1 MREHPRRAES
11 HGPEIPADPTRP
23 ATLVEAL
30 LAAAETAP
38 GAGVLVTGPREEYLS
53 YPDLLARARRLLGGL
68 RAHGVRPGDHAL
80 LQVPDLAEFFPAFW
94 ACLLGGIT
102 PVVLARPAA
111 FAAGDPVFDKLQHTR
126 RVLGGPVTLSSGAD
140 AAALDALDVR
150 TLAGAPA
157 DPHPARPGGV
167 ALLQLSSGS
176 TSTSKVIPLTH
187 RGLVEMA
194 YGQRGTLDVRPDDTL
209 LNWMPLDHSG
219 GLLLYHV
226 GGVCNAV
233 RNAHA
238 PTSWILEDP
247 TRWLD
252 LLDRLRVTHSWAP
265 NFAYRL
271 LADTV
276 AATPGRAWDLSAV
289 RRLVSGGERVTV
301 DAVEG
306 FLAATGPHGIR
317 RSAMTAGW
325 GMAETC
331 TGISFAGLTGADAV
345 HRVRTDTLD
354 GALAWAG
361 PDEEHSVFFSV
372 GPPEPGAALRIVGPD
387 GDPLTERRIGRL
399 QVRGAR
405 VTPGYLGD
413 EGATREAFPGGDGW
427 LDTGDL
433 AFMHRGRIAV
443 TGRRKDVVVLNG
455 DNHYCHDIEAA
466 ASVPGVLPGEVAACG
481 IPDDRTG
488 TEELAVFYA
497 ADRDLAAEIRAAVA
511 GRLRVM
517 VAHVVRLAA
526 AEFPRTTS
534 GKLRRNLLPSL
545 LDRPERRS
553 AGAHSEQLLPGGFPA
568 PPVAI
573 DSPTRTGTW
582 AADPPDTAAPDAGA
596 VRRVV
601 RAVFGPVD
609 PRTPFQEL
617 GLGSVQLVAL
627 RARLSTALGREV
639 AQTALFAHPTVETL
653 TAHLTGDV
661 PPAPAT
667 STVTADR
674 RIAIIGLACRF
685 PDADDPD
692 TFWANLL
699 AGRQSVRPPADRLA
713 PAFAPLADI
722 ASFDAALFGVSAKEA
737 ELLDPQHRLFLEVCH
752 EALEH
757 AGRGAPEGHRVGVYA
772 GSGMHLHPGPSYAA
786 LLADRTGAEHTQAVL
801 GTRPDFLASRVAYRL
816 GLTGPAIGVQTACS
830 TSLVAVHLAVQGLLA
845 GDADLALAGAAAV
858 HIPGLADHR
867 HEPGSI
873 LSATGACRPFDA
885 AADGTVGGDGVAA
898 VLLKPLASALADG
911 DTVYGVLLGTAVN
924 NDGATKVGYAAPSVS
939 GQVDVIRR
947 AQRAAGV
954 RPADIGYVEA
964 HATGTALG
972 DPIEHAALAEAYAGG
987 SAVLG
992 SVKAN
997 IGHLDSCAG
1006 MAGLF
1011 TALLTLRHGRHAPQV
1026 CYTAPNPA
1034 LDLDSGPFRILPGGG
1049 DWPAGAGPRRAAVS
1063 ALGVGGTNAHVI
1075 LEEPPA
1081 DGVVPSPTG
1090 EAGGIPGDAGTPGV
1104 LPLSART
1111 PRALRESARRH
1122 AAFLEAR
1129 PEVRLADLVVT
1140 AGAGRRARTHRIAVV
1155 GESPA
1160 ELARGLRAFLATGG
1174 PEVADRPVGVGP
1186 GRPVDESVGADGPV
1200 DVLVGV
1206 GGAVVGP
1213 GRAVAVGL
1221 GGVVVSQGGAVTV
1234 GPGGEV
1240 VVGSGGPV
1248 AVGPGGVAGGAD
1260 GAVDFVFTGQGVEVG
1275 PVGDLGR
1282 HPAAAR
1288 LLDRIGRAHLAATG
1302 TGLDGRPADHQPALL
1317 ARQLTL
1323 VELLRAAGIRPAKV
1337 FGHSLGE
1344 YAALVTA
1351 GALSVEDAVA
1361 LTVERDRLLRG
1372 TGPGGMLTVFAARPV
1387 VDALLDRVD
1396 GLDLAAVNGTA
1407 LHAVSGGPAAL
1418 ERAEA
1423 LLDADGTPHRRM
1435 AVDRAF
1441 HSALL
1446 DPVLDGLRTAA
1457 GRVAFRPT
1465 VLPVIS
1471 SLGTEHPVGWTPDAA
1486 HLVRQAREP
1495 VRFDLAVRRLAD
1507 PSRVVLEIGP
1517 RPALVTAGRALAPD
1531 LTWVASQPKGRPAL
1545 AGLWRSA
1552 AELWCAGVPVDW
1564 VGLTAGHGARRI
1576 ALPGYPYERRRY
1588 WPAPLDT
1595 VEVAPMLDVLDRV
1608 RALTAA
1614 QLGLPVAEV
1623 GADSTFFALGADSL
1637 LLVAMVREVRE
1648 GFGVRI
1654 GVRELFE
1661 DIDTPRRLGEVI
1673 VERSGGS
1680 DGAGSPGGRDDG
1692 APEEVADPMPS
1703 NLVLSDPVLSSS
1715 VPSDPVPAGPGAGTE
1730 PVRAP
1735 DPAAVDPWLRGLI
1748 DQQLALMHRQ
1758 LDLVGGTASLP
1769 AAPEAT
1775 PVLGRPETAPVPVPP
1790 PIPGARDTGRP
1801 APGTPPGPGDPGAP
1815 PARTDTSAQAAPPHD
1830 GGTIDLSLYFFG
1842 DYPEGQAD
1850 GYGPILAAAEFADRN
1865 GLHAVW
1871 IPERHFHS
1879 FGGVFPNPS
1888 VLAAAIAARTSRVRI
1903 NAGSVVLPL
1912 HHPVRV
1918 AEEWSMVDNLSGGRI
1933 GLGCASGWHAD
1944 DFVFFP
1950 DHYGRHREVMWEH
1963 LDTVRRLWR
1972 GERVAGV
1979 SGSGAPI
1986 EVGLFPRPVQAEPPV
2001 HTAIL
2006 GNPDSYRQ
2014 AARRDVGVVTNLM
2027 AQSVAELAANIAGY
2041 RAERRAAGLGP
2052 GRVTVLVHTYLAE
2065 DAGRARAEAFEPFC
2079 GYLRSSLSLLGQVA
2093 NSLGMNIDLDAARP
2107 EDVAYLL
2114 ERAYDRYCAER
2125 ALIGSPDSVAPVL
2138 AELTAAG
2145 VDEIACFIDFGLP
2158 ADRVAAG
2165 LPHLAA
2171 LALPPR
2177 PTGPALLAHPP
2188 QPTGPA
2194 PLASPPRPT
2203 GQAPSPPA
2211 RNLVAA
2217 PATPPPAMDAGP
2229 TAPSGSG
2236 APGGADAGWPLAPGQ
2251 RRLWLADQ
2259 LGQSHDYNEAVA
2271 IRLAGPLDADRLAD
2285 ALATV
2290 VGRHAPLRTAYRE
2303 VDGEPRQF
2311 PRDSGPALIVVNVED
2326 EEAAVAAAMAEESR
2340 RRFDLAAGQVCAFR
2354 LLRSAPGRHVLI
2366 LSFHHIGTDGSSYHV
2381 FSRELSAAY
2390 RGADLPD
2397 LPTTY
2402 PDWAAGQPPAA
2413 AKDLGYWVDQLTP
2426 VPAPLALPRA
2436 DGSRERT
2443 EPTGAGNRLPAPPEG
2458 DGTHGGR
2465 SVFLELP
2472 AGLADQVRAFG
2483 HTERAT
2489 VFSTLLAAFGVA
2501 VHRMTGQRE
2510 FVVGTGLANRDEGTA
2525 GLIGFFV
2532 ATLPLVVRLD
2542 RAAGF
2547 RDLVRQV
2554 RGLTADA
2561 HEHGGVSFDEIVR
2574 AVNPPRV
2581 PGRGPLFD
2589 VAVEF
2594 EGEGAFA
2601 LDLPGVTATP
2611 LPVGLSKAPVPL
2623 MVYLS
2628 HGATVRAH
2636 VEYQSEV
2643 FSEETVLG
2651 LWADFGD
2658 ILGRALAEPGLTV
2671 AELAGDRDGVGP
2683 PEPEG
2688 APELGLVR
2696 RVFAAELGRPVGDD
2710 ESFFE
2715 LGGHSL
2721 LAVRVANR
2729 LRAAGLT
2736 VSPADVLARPTAR
2749 ALADGLRD
2757 TSPATLHQAWK
2768 WRLLHG
2774 PEPVVTHIALRWDLR
2789 GDLDEP
2795 ALRGA
2800 LDALVARH
2808 PALRTRIFD
2817 QHGVLTQE
2825 PLPARPVDLATVRV
2839 EPGAVDDWAVAVGRR
2854 PFDVDGGRMLHAELA
2869 RVGPDR
2875 WCLAL
2880 VVQHLVA
2887 DGWSMELLVRE
2898 LAGLYTAAVTGRAAA
2913 LEPVAATFQEHAR
2926 RQVGTDWPRGY
2937 WARQL
2942 ADAPPPVPAARSGRG
2957 AEHHFTVPADLVARL
2972 VARHGPGLYPVLA
2985 VAHVRLSG
2993 RADTVF
2999 AMPYAMREHMADEGV
3014 VGLYYDPLPIRVR
3027 AGDTVARVR
3036 RTVTEAMGH
3045 ARPILAVFGEV
3056 RPGWRIGEPQ
3066 PFATETLLLNAAL
3079 PEVTLPGLV
3088 AGLSEQP
3095 LGGAR
3100 RDHAVMFRPWRGG
3113 LAGTVEYSTDVSD
3126 ADGVADRCAR
3136 LLGILEELTGT
3147 D

>member
-1 MREHPRRAES
+1 MEDPRWAVS

-23 ATLVEAL
+23 ATLVAAL
-30 LAAAETAP
+30 LAAAESAP

-111 FAAGDPVFDKLQHTR
+111 SAAGDPVFDKLQHTR
-126 RVLGGPVTLSSGAD
+126 RVLGGPVVLSSGAD
-140 AAALDALDVR
+140 AVALDALDVR
-150 TLAGAPA
+150 TLDGAPA
-157 DPHPARPGGV
+157 DPHPARPGDV

-194 YGQRGTLDVRPDDTL
+194 YGQRGTLDVRPGDTL

-238 PTSWILEDP
+238 PTSWVLEDP

-252 LLDRLRVTHSWAP
+252 LLDRLGVTHSWAP

-271 LADTV
+271 LADTLAV
-276 AATPGRAWDLSAV
+276 TPGRTWDLSAV
-289 RRLVSGGERVTV
+289 RRLVSGGERVTP

-317 RSAMTAGW
+317 RSVMTAGW

-331 TGISFAGLTGADAV
+331 TGISFAGLTSSDAV
-345 HRVRTDTLD
+345 HRVRSDSLD
-354 GALAWAG
+354 GELAWAG

-387 GDPLTERRIGRL
+387 GSPLTERRIGRL

-413 EGATREAFPGGDGW
+413 EGATREAFPDGDGW

-443 TGRRKDVVVLNG
+443 TGRRKDVVILNG

-466 ASVPGVLPGEVAACG
+466 ASVAGVLPGEVAACG
-481 IPDDRTG
+481 IPDERTG

-517 VAHVVRLAA
+517 VAHVVRLTA

-534 GKLRRNLLPSL
+534 GKLRRNLLPAL
-545 LDRPERRS
+545 LDRPAGPERRS
-553 AGAHSEQLLPGGFPA
+553 AGAPAGFPA
-568 PPVAI
+568 PPS
-573 DSPTRTGTW
+573 DSPARTGSW
-582 AADPPDTAAPDAGA
+582 SADPPDPAVSDAAA
-596 VRRVV
+596 VRRAV
-601 RAVFGPVD
+601 RDVFGPVD
-609 PRTPFQEL
+609 PHTPFQEL
-617 GLGSVQLVAL
+617 GLGSVQLVGL

-639 AQTALFAHPTVETL
+639 AQTALFAHPTVEAL
-653 TAHLTGDV
+653 TAHLAGEVT
-661 PPAPAT
+661 PASAAP
-667 STVTADR
+667 TVTADR

-685 PDADDPD
+685 PDADDAD

-699 AGRQSVRPPADRLA
+699 AGRESIRRPTDGRA
-713 PAFAPLADI
+713 PASAPLDDI

-772 GSGMHLHPGPSYAA
+772 GSGMNLHPGPPYAA

-845 GDADLALAGAAAV
+845 GDADLALAGAAAI
-858 HIPGLADHR
+858 HLPGATGHR

-873 LSATGACRPFDA
+873 LSATGVCRPFDA
-885 AADGTVGGDGVAA
+885 AADGTVGGNGVAA
-898 VLLKPLASALADG
+898 VLLKPLAGALADG
-911 DTVYGVLLGTAVN
+911 DTVYGVILGTAVN

-1011 TALLTLRHGRHAPQV
+1011 KAVGTLRHGRHAPQV
-1026 CYTAPNPA
+1026 CFTTPNPA

-1075 LEEPPA
+1075 LEEPPLA
-1081 DGVVPSPTG
+1081 G
-1090 EAGGIPGDAGTPGV
+1090 EAGGKSADAGTPGV

-1111 PRALRESARRH
+1111 PGALREAARRH
-1122 AAFLEAR
+1122 AEFLEAR
-1129 PEVRLADLVVT
+1129 PEVRLADLAVT
-1140 AGAGRRARTHRIAVV
+1140 AGAGRRTRTHRIAVV

-1160 ELARGLRAFLATGG
+1160 ELARELRAFLAAGR
-1174 PEVADRPVGVGP
+1174 PEAADSVVGTGP
-1186 GRPVDESVGADGPV
+1186 GGPV
-1200 DVLVGV
+1200 DVLVGPD
-1206 GGAVVGP
+1206 GP
-1213 GRAVAVGL
+1213 AAVG
-1221 GGVVVSQGGAVTV
+1221 A
-1234 GPGGEV
+1234 GGE
-1240 VVGSGGPV
+1240 
-1248 AVGPGGVAGGAD
+1248 
-1260 GAVDFVFTGQGVEVG
+1260 VDFVFTGQGVEVG
-1275 PVGDLGR
+1275 PVGGLGR
-1282 HPAAAR
+1282 HPAVAR
-1288 LLDRIGRAHLAATG
+1288 LLDRIDRAHLAAAG
-1302 TGLDGRPADHQPALL
+1302 TGLDGRPADYQPALL

-1323 VELLRAAGIRPAKV
+1323 VELWRAAGVRPARV

-1351 GALSVEDAVA
+1351 GALSVQDAVA
-1361 LTVERDRLLRG
+1361 LTVERDRLMRG
-1372 TGPGGMLTVFAARPV
+1372 TGPGGMLTVFAGRPV

-1407 LHAVSGGPAAL
+1407 LHTVSGGPAAL
-1418 ERAEA
+1418 ARAEK

-1457 GRVAFRPT
+1457 GRVAFRPA
-1465 VLPVIS
+1465 VLPVLS

-1507 PSRVVLEIGP
+1507 PGRVVLEIGP

-1564 VGLTAGHGARRI
+1564 VGLTDGLGARRI

-1595 VEVAPMLDVLDRV
+1595 VEVAPMQDVLDRV

-1637 LLVAMVREVRE
+1637 LLVAMVREVME

-1661 DIDTPRRLGEVI
+1661 EIDTPRRLGEVI
-1673 VERSGGS
+1673 VERAGGS
-1680 DGAGSPGGRDDG
+1680 VGPGSSGGRDAASAEVDG
-1692 APEEVADPMPS
+1692 RAPTGSGDS
-1703 NLVLSDPVLSSS
+1703 GS
-1715 VPSDPVPAGPGAGTE
+1715 VPTGSGPSDAVPAGRGTGPVPDSA

-1735 DPAAVDPWLRGLI
+1735 APAHGDPWLRDLI

-1758 LDLVGGTASLP
+1758 LDLVGGTASGP
-1769 AAPEAT
+1769 AAPEGT
-1775 PVLGRPETAPVPVPP
+1775 PVPGRREAVPVPDRTEAVPVPGP
-1790 PIPGARDTGRP
+1790 PPVPGARDTGRP
-1801 APGTPPGPGDPGAP
+1801 TPGTPPTPGPADGP
-1815 PARTDTSAQAAPPHD
+1815 AAPPSD
-1830 GGTIDLSLYFFG
+1830 GGKVDLSLYFFG
-1842 DYPEGQAD
+1842 DYPEGQAH
-1850 GYGPILAAAEFADRN
+1850 GYAPILAAAEFADRN

-1950 DHYGRHREVMWEH
+1950 DNYGRHREVMWEH

-2093 NSLGMNIDLDAARP
+2093 NSLGMSIDLDAAQP

-2125 ALIGSPDSVAPVL
+2125 ALIGSPASVAPIL

-2165 LPHLAA
+2165 LPHVAA

-2177 PTGPALLAHPP
+2177 PTGPAAS
-2188 QPTGPA
+2188 GPA
-2194 PLASPPRPT
+2194 AS
-2203 GQAPSPPA
+2203 GPA
-2211 RNLVAA
+2211 RHPVAA
-2217 PATPPPAMDAGP
+2217 PATPPALAAGP
-2229 TAPSGSG
+2229 TVPSASG
-2236 APGGADAGWPLAPGQ
+2236 APGGSDVGWPLAPGQ

-2271 IRLAGPLDADRLAD
+2271 IRLVGPLDADRLAD

-2326 EEAAVAAAMAEESR
+2326 EDAAVVAAMAEESR

-2390 RGADLPD
+2390 RGAALPD
-2397 LPTTY
+2397 LPITY

-2413 AKDLGYWVDQLTP
+2413 AKDLGYWVDQLAP
-2426 VPAPLALPRA
+2426 LPAPLALPTA
-2436 DGSRERT
+2436 DG
-2443 EPTGAGNRLPAPPEG
+2443 PG
-2458 DGTHGGR
+2458 GGR

-2472 AGLADQVRAFG
+2472 AALADQVRAFG
-2483 HTERAT
+2483 QRERAT

-2501 VHRMTGQRE
+2501 VHRLSGQRE

-2525 GLIGFFV
+2525 GLVGFFV
-2532 ATLPLVVRLD
+2532 ATLPLVFRLD
-2542 RAAGF
+2542 RTASF

-2554 RGLTADA
+2554 RGMTADA

-2581 PGRGPLFD
+2581 AGRGPLFD

-2628 HGATVRAH
+2628 QGATVRAH
-2636 VEYQSEV
+2636 VEYQSDV
-2643 FSEETVLG
+2643 VSEETVLG

-2658 ILGRALAEPGLTV
+2658 ILGRALAGPGLTV
-2671 AELAGDRDGVGP
+2671 AELAGDRDGAGH
-2683 PEPEG
+2683 PEPLSG
-2688 APELGLVR
+2688 PELAAIL
-2696 RVFAAELGRPVGDD
+2696 RVFAAELGRPVGED

-2749 ALADGLRD
+2749 ALADGLRN
-2757 TSPATLHQAWK
+2757 TAPATPHQAWK

-2789 GDLDEP
+2789 GDLDVP

-2808 PALRTRIFD
+2808 PALRTRIFE
-2817 QHGVLTQE
+2817 QNGVLTQE
-2825 PLPARPVDLATVRV
+2825 PLPARPVSLATVDV
-2839 EPGAVDDWAVAVGRR
+2839 APDGVDAWAVAVGRR
-2854 PFDVDGGRMLHAELA
+2854 PFDVDAGRMLHAELA
-2869 RVGPDR
+2869 RIGPDR

-2887 DGWSMELLVRE
+2887 DGWSMELLIRE
-2898 LAGLYTAAVTGRAAA
+2898 LAELYTAAVTGRAAT
-2913 LEPVAATFQEHAR
+2913 LEPVAATFLEHAR

-2942 ADAPPPVPAARSGRG
+2942 ADAPPPVPAGRSGRG

-3036 RTVTEAMGH
+3036 RTVVEAMGH
-3045 ARPILAVFGEV
+3045 ARPILTVFGEV

-3079 PEVTLPGLV
+3079 PEVTLPGLQV
-3088 AGLSEQP
+3088 ELGEQP

-3100 RDHAVMFRPWRGG
+3100 RDHAAMFRPWRGG
-3113 LAGTVEYSTDVSD
+3113 LAGTVEYSTDVFD
-3126 ADGVADRCAR
+3126 ADAVAEWCAR
-3136 LLGILEELTGT
+3136 LLGILEELAGA